1 MQPDKN
7 LLIEY
12 NVCKARVQLVTCTRS
27 EICHSVTPSFL
38 PSQICLAFVRVQ
50 TIALTIMKLCMRLH
64 KYPLQSEFYGFLPP
78 LKNMHF
84 LAKNVFFTFFALSQK
99 LFNFFNFSQRQS
111 KKLLNTNIKSWFFHS
126 KLFPC

>member
-1 MQPDKN
+1 MKRINISADVTRCLHLPL
-7 LLIEY
+7 LLIL
-12 NVCKARVQLVTCTRS
+12 KAKCVRQ
-27 EICHSVTPSFL
+27 
-38 PSQICLAFVRVQ
+38 SQICLFFVRVQ

>member
-1 MQPDKN
+1 MCP
-7 LLIEY
+7 
-12 NVCKARVQLVTCTRS
+12 
-27 EICHSVTPSFL
+27 SVRPSR
-38 PSQICLAFVRVQ
+38 ICLAFVRVQ

-78 LKNMHF
+78 PLKNMHF

-111 KKLLNTNIKSWFFHS
+111 I
-126 KLFPC
+126 